1 MISVLASA
9 PSPAERAIGVAE
21 HLSVLVWMPLNMIS
35 VLPVTPKPCRKHNWG
50 SGMPLD
56 TASKDPKH
64 DFGAASHPQG
74 ASKGRLGC
82 WNAAECPFEG
92 PST

>member
-21 HLSVLVWMPLNMIS
+21 HLSILVWMPLNMIS

-50 SGMPLD
+50 SGMPLE
-56 TASKDPKH
+56 TPSKDPKH
-64 DFGAASHPQG
+64 DFGASERPK
-74 ASKGRLGC
+74 SCRKGNWG
-82 WNAAECPFEG
+82 G
-92 PST
+92 

>member
-1 MISVLASA
+1 MISVLASV

-21 HLSVLVWMPLNMIS
+21 HFSVLVWMPLNMIS

-64 DFGAASHPQG
+64 DFGVASHP
-74 ASKGRLGC
+74 
-82 WNAAECPFEG
+82 
-92 PST
+92 